1 MSEERAERRLAAI
14 LATDVVGFSRLM
26 GEDEEG
32 TLAALKALQRE
43 LIDPKVKEHCG
54 RLVKT
59 TGDGALVEFA
69 SVVDAVRCAVA
80 VQRDLAERNTDIP
93 AERRIEFRIGINLGD
108 IIINEGDIYGDGVNV
123 AARLEGLAEPGGIC
137 VSRVVRDQVRD
148 KLDFGFE
155 DLGEQ
160 RVKNIAR
167 PVRVYRVLI
176 GGAPAA
182 TRAAQAVPDRPSIA
196 VLPFQNLSPDPEQE
210 YFAEGMVEDI
220 ITGLSRIRWLFVIAR
235 NSSFT
240 YKGQVVEVKRVGRE
254 LGVRY
259 VLGGSVRKLGKR
271 VRITT
276 QLIDADTGV
285 HVWGERYDRSLDDI
299 FALQDEITLSTVG
312 AIEPSLRAAE
322 IERVKRKRPE
332 NLDAYDFVLR
342 AMPHINAAMPEEAR
356 IAVPLLERA
365 LALEPDYGLAHGY
378 LALGF
383 EVLFVRG
390 GLDPEIGAAAVR
402 HAHAAI
408 TQGRDDATALG
419 LAGFVISLVEHD
431 RPTAIEAFESAL
443 ALSPS
448 CSIALILGSVAMG
461 WANEA
466 ERALAWGE
474 RAVRLSPF
482 DRLIFAAHIG
492 RAVGHFAR
500 ARYEEAVSAARR
512 AIQSNPGFSVAHW
525 VLAASLAGLGR
536 IPEAK
541 VATARVLALAPNF
554 TTAGTCAGI
563 GVPAT
568 LAAPFTEA
576 CRAAGLP

>member
-1 MSEERAERRLAAI
+1 MSGERVERRLAAI
-14 LATDVVGFSRLM
+14 LASDVVGYSRLM

-32 TLAALKALQRE
+32 TLAALKTLLHE
-43 LIDPKVKEHCG
+43 LIDPKVREHCG

-69 SVVDAVRCAVA
+69 SVVDAVRCAVE
-80 VQRDLAERNTDIP
+80 VQRDMAARNADIP

-108 IIINEGDIYGDGVNV
+108 IIIDEGDIYGDGVNV
-123 AARLEGLAEPGGIC
+123 AARLEALAEPGGVC

-160 RVKNIAR
+160 HVKNIAR

-176 GGAPAA
+176 GGAPMAR
-182 TRAAQAVPDRPSIA
+182 RAAQAVPDRPSIA

-210 YFAEGMVEDI
+210 YFADGMVEDI
-220 ITGLSRIRWLFVIAR
+220 ITGLCRIRWLFVIAR

-240 YKGQVVEVKRVGRE
+240 YKGQAVDVKRVGSE

-259 VLGGSVRKLGKR
+259 VLGGSVRKAGKR

-276 QLIDADTGV
+276 QLVEAETGI
-285 HVWGERYDRSLDDI
+285 HVWAERYDRSLDDI

-332 NLDAYDFVLR
+332 NLDAYDLVLR
-342 AMPHINAAMPEEAR
+342 ALPNVGTGMPDGVR

-365 LALEPDYGLAHGY
+365 LALEPDYGLAHGC
-378 LALGF
+378 LAWCL
-383 EVLFVRG
+383 EVLFVRD
-390 GLDPEIGAAAVR
+390 GLDPAIAAAAVR

-408 TQGRDDATALG
+408 IYGRDDATALG
-419 LAGFVISLVEHD
+419 MAGFVISLVEHD
-431 RPTAIEAFESAL
+431 RPTAIEALESAL
-443 ALSPS
+443 TLSPS

-492 RAVGHFAR
+492 LAVGHFAKS
-500 ARYEEAVSAARR
+500 RYEEAMSAARR
-512 AIQSNPGFSVAHW
+512 AIRSNPGFSVAHW
-525 VLAASLAGLGR
+525 VLAASLAALGR

-541 VATARVLALAPNF
+541 VAAAQVLALSPNF
-554 TTAGTCAGI
+554 TTAGTCACV
-563 GVPAT
+563 GVPAA
-568 LAAPFTEA
+568 LAAPLTKA
-576 CRAAGLP
+576 CCAAGLP